1 MATVSGV
8 LFFTI
13 THRLDLND
21 CSHTLHNEKGHH
33 PLPDDGPGPTLR
45 HAWLHHPPCLAGMV
59 VPVLQDVCVSRVARL
74 SAQSLSNMTI
84 PLAKG

>member
-1 MATVSGV
+1 MKKAITPYWMMA
-8 LFFTI
+8 
-13 THRLDLND
+13 
-21 CSHTLHNEKGHH
+21 
-33 PLPDDGPGPTLR
+33 PGPTLR